1 MRLEELY
8 LQDIV
13 ESVASIESFLKD
25 VAEQDFLSS
34 NLLQSA
40 VLHKLTIIG
49 EAATNISSDLK
60 KRHPQIEWK
69 EIIGFR
75 NFAVHVYFAVNWK
88 IVWTTATEDAAVL
101 KKQILE
107 ILQNDFPDFQLR
119 NDTK

>member
-13 ESVASIESFLKD
+13 ESVNAIERFLKN
-25 VAEQDFLSS
+25 VREEDFLS
-34 NLLQSA
+34 NELVQSA
-40 VLHKLTIIG
+40 VSYKLTIIG
-49 EAATNISSDLK
+49 EAAAHISDKLK
-60 KRHPQIEWK
+60 NRYPQVEWK

-88 IVWTTATEDAAVL
+88 IVWTTATEDIAVL

-107 ILQNDFPDFQLR
+107 ILQNDFPDFAPAS
-119 NDTK
+119 DS

>member
-13 ESVASIESFLKD
+13 ESVASIESFLKG
-25 VAEQDFLSS
+25 VEEQDFLSS

-49 EAATNISSDLK
+49 EAATNLSGDLK
-60 KRHPQIEWK
+60 SRHPQVEWR

-88 IVWTTATEDAAVL
+88 IVWTTVTEDTAVL
-101 KKQILE
+101 KDQVLE
-107 ILQNDFPDFQLR
+107 ILQNDFPDFELR
-119 NDTK
+119 NDSK